1 MSVFL
6 ILLGTAA
13 LMAFLKWLTREP
25 WGNALICET
34 WGMIIIT
41 LAGREYRQ
49 RARAILQSRSRRD
62 PLR

>member
-6 ILLGTAA
+6 IIAATAA

-25 WGNALICET
+25 WGRALVSET
-34 WGMIIIT
+34 WGLLIIT

-49 RARAILQSRSRRD
+49 RARAILQSRSSRD